1 MTDWYMG
8 FDLGGMSAKAG
19 LFDQKGQCL
28 YKCTAA
34 TSKDD
39 GYVTV
44 VTKLYQLAKE
54 TLAAAGASL
63 ERLKGVGLASPGV
76 IDGNGGVVI
85 RWSNYGWTDK
95 PIGRDLAQR
104 LSAPVRLVNDAN
116 AAALGEA
123 KFGASKKYTDSVFL
137 TLGTGVGSGIISGGK
152 LMENCGGAEA
162 GHMVI
167 EAGGVPCPCGRRGC
181 FEQYAS
187 ATALIRDTKKAM
199 FEHKDSVMWELVD
212 GDPDKVDG
220 RTAFSAAKADDP
232 AGAKVVKNYISYL
245 GEGLANLVNL
255 LRPQAVIIGGGI
267 CNEGEYLLQPLR
279 RWVGERIYVDG
290 ETIPLVI
297 ARAKLGNDA
306 GIYGAAALAMGR

>member
-123 KFGASKKYTDSVFL
+123 KCGASKK
-137 TLGTGVGSGIISGGK
+137 
-152 LMENCGGAEA
+152 
-162 GHMVI
+162 
-167 EAGGVPCPCGRRGC
+167 
-181 FEQYAS
+181 
-187 ATALIRDTKKAM
+187 
-199 FEHKDSVMWELVD
+199 
-212 GDPDKVDG
+212 
-220 RTAFSAAKADDP
+220 
-232 AGAKVVKNYISYL
+232 
-245 GEGLANLVNL
+245 
-255 LRPQAVIIGGGI
+255 
-267 CNEGEYLLQPLR
+267 
-279 RWVGERIYVDG
+279 
-290 ETIPLVI
+290 
-297 ARAKLGNDA
+297 
-306 GIYGAAALAMGR
+306 

>member
-95 PIGRDLAQR
+95 P
-104 LSAPVRLVNDAN
+104 
-116 AAALGEA
+116 
-123 KFGASKKYTDSVFL
+123 
-137 TLGTGVGSGIISGGK
+137 LGTGVGSGIISGGK

-245 GEGLANLVNL
+245 GEGIANLVNL